1 MPAFEIE
8 NQAGTGLNFF
18 EVDKKALKIGLA
30 MHLQGKENLRQV
42 QSSSAQVCPPPL
54 SIEQRCWT
62 LTPPPPLH
70 PIPTRLRLLPTR
82 MPRVKACIAKNV
94 HSFEER

>member
-8 NQAGTGLNFF
+8 NQAGQGLNFS

-42 QSSSAQVCPPPL
+42 QHPPPL
-54 SIEQRCWT
+54 
-62 LTPPPPLH
+62 PH
-70 PIPTRLRLLPTR
+70 
-82 MPRVKACIAKNV
+82 
-94 HSFEER
+94 HSLC